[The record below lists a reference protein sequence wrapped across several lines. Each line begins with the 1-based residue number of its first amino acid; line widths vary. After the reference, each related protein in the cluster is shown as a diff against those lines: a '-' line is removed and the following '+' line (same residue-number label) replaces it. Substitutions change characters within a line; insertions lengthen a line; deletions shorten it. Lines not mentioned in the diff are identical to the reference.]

1 MIDTIQTIPAFRN
14 SLDVMNLILTG
25 YWSFGGF
32 DVGRVWLKNDFSEK
46 WHNDYGG
53 GFWITAAD
61 SLSGTFN
68 LFNSVEGLRFSFG
81 FGLNF

>member
-1 MIDTIQTIPAFRN
+1 LPLQIGI
-14 SLDVMNLILTG
+14 
-25 YWSFGGF
+25 FGGA
-32 DVGRVWLKNDFSEK
+32 DVGRVWLKNDDSEK

-53 GFWITAAD
+53 GFWITAAE

-68 LFNSVEGLRFSFG
+68 FFNSTEGFRFSFG

>member
-1 MIDTIQTIPAFRN
+1 LQIG
-14 SLDVMNLILTG
+14 V
-25 YWSFGGF
+25 FGGF
-32 DVGRVWLKNDFSEK
+32 DVGRVWLKGDFSDK

-53 GFWITAAD
+53 GFWITAAE